1 MKNRHPLAVTAAA
14 VTAAGLAAACWAVWD
29 YRRWAALGKGGMPQ
43 TLGGWWQVTKLR
55 LRKAEARGVGIYAAS
70 IGGPTDSVR
79 LHGIP
84 QRDGPRPKI
93 GVHPIPHRQLDQLS
107 SADVRSTQ
115 RAMFDAYVDGQG
127 DYLRYARSGYEKHN
141 DAVFVQQPRI
151 ANALGRTSQ
160 GEVAHIHPSDG
171 SMHMIF
177 SPSDARTVIENGW
190 GERHPLA
197 GVVEGLPDTYLL
209 VYTPRTLQELRV
221 VQQLLKAAISNMCQ
235 CEVPAP
241 QLPF

>member
-1 MKNRHPLAVTAAA
+1 MSNRKPLAATAAA
-14 VTAAGLAAACWAVWD
+14 AAAVGLAAVCWAAWD
-29 YRRWAALGKGGMPQ
+29 YRRWTALGKGGMPH

-55 LRKAEARGVGIYAAS
+55 LRKAEARGVGVYAAS
-70 IGGPTDSVR
+70 IGGSTDSVR

-84 QRDGPRPKI
+84 RREGPRPKI

-107 SADVRSTQ
+107 SPDVRRTQ

-127 DYLRYARSGYEKHN
+127 DYLRYAKSGYEKHN
-141 DAVFVQQPRI
+141 DAVFIQEPRI
-151 ANALGRTSQ
+151 ANPLGQTTR

-177 SPSDARTVIENGW
+177 SPSDAKTVIENGW

-197 GVVEGLPDTYLL
+197 GVSHGLPDTYLL
-209 VYTPRTLQELRV
+209 IYTPRTLQELMV
-221 VQQLLKAAISNMCQ
+221 VQKLLKAAISNMCQ
-235 CEVPAP
+235 CDVAIPK
-241 QLPF
+241 FSF